1 MSSRGVTPGSYHR
14 TGTQGS
20 FYQQLGLTVRSKR
33 GLSVNRD
40 YVRFDVR
47 DNFFG
52 IVFNLI

>member
-20 FYQQLGLTVRSKR
+20 FYQQLGLPVRSKR

-47 DNFFG
+47 ENFFG